1 MMVLAASM
9 LIGAF
14 GKGGKQTMSAAGAIV
29 VAIVGYFIFLSS
41 QVVTGGPMYGAVL
54 IVAGALVGFFGGL
67 MAKL

>member
-1 MMVLAASM
+1 
-9 LIGAF
+9 
-14 GKGGKQTMSAAGAIV
+14 MSAAGAIV